1 MALEQPDSTVLLS
14 LLLLY
19 VMSGILLMQF
29 QYMYSERSIGYK
41 FYLEVLMNAAASTQH
56 KEQLQYLIINK
67 PNSITMGDLYRLYD
81 FNGGRA
87 IATFMCVSKSHF

>member
-1 MALEQPDSTVLLS
+1 MALEQPESTVLLS

-56 KEQLQYLIINK
+56 KEQLQYLFINK

-81 FNGGRA
+81 FNGGGR
-87 IATFMCVSKSHF
+87 

>member
-29 QYMYSERSIGYK
+29 QYMYSERSIVYK
-41 FYLEVLMNAAASTQH
+41 FYLEVLMNSAASTQH
-56 KEQLQYLIINK
+56 KQQLQYLIINK
-67 PNSITMGDLYRLYD
+67 
-81 FNGGRA
+81 
-87 IATFMCVSKSHF
+87 

>member
-1 MALEQPDSTVLLS
+1 MALDQPDSTVLLI

-41 FYLEVLMNAAASTQH
+41 FYMEVLMDVAVSTQH
-56 KEQLQYLIINK
+56 KKQLQHLFINK

-81 FNGGRA
+81 FNGGG
-87 IATFMCVSKSHF
+87 